1 MVYSAHFDS
10 VWIILFVHLLV
21 LHCVRCYVDRLV
33 FQMENSK
40 LHAYF
45 SQNMAAIHI
54 YVIIKLLAI
63 QAKIGTR
70 LKKNCNKDKIF
81 IGNILGFS
89 IC

>member
-45 SQNMAAIHI
+45 SQNVAAIHI

-70 LKKNCNKDKIF
+70 LKKTVLKIKY
-81 IGNILGFS
+81 L
-89 IC
+89 

>member
-21 LHCVRCYVDRLV
+21 LHCVRCYV

-45 SQNMAAIHI
+45 SQNVAAIHI

-70 LKKNCNKDKIF
+70 LKKTVIKIKY
-81 IGNILGFS
+81 L
-89 IC
+89 